1 MITLTLE
8 DDLIRKLILNNKLKF
23 IKGYSIDGLF
33 LAEYETEEFGKI
45 IRSQLILDNGQCL
58 TDNWTID
65 D

>member
-23 IKGYSIDGLF
+23 IKGYSIDELF
-33 LAEYETEEFGKI
+33 LAEYETKEFGKI
-45 IRSQLILDNGQCL
+45 IRSQLILDNDQCL

>member
-1 MITLTLE
+1 MITLTLQ
-8 DDLIRKLILNNKLKF
+8 DNFIRKLILNNKLKF
-23 IKGYSIDGLF
+23 IKVYSIDGLF
-33 LAEYETEEFGKI
+33 LVEYETEEFGKI